1 MKKIFA
7 IILIIMLIPSIVY
20 AGRGCCSWHG
30 GQAYCDEETGRWV
43 CQDGTYSPSCKCSTN
58 NTKNEDEKVISD
70 NSNSNID
77 DNTIPSIIIILISYY
92 VMQKFKLK
100 EKNKYISKI
109 CNVLFWILSI
119 TFGWLVI
126 PLVLGLYGHFIL
138 EIISII
144 IICIIIEYSDE

>member
-1 MKKIFA
+1 MKKAFIT
-7 IILIIMLIPSIVY
+7 ILIVMIIPSIVY

-30 GQAYCDEETGRWV
+30 GQSYCDEETDRWV
-43 CQDGTYSPSCKCSTN
+43 CQDGTYSPSCTCSTN
-58 NTKNEDEKVISD
+58 NTKNDDKKVVSN

-77 DNTIPSIIIILISYY
+77 NNTIPSIIIILISYY
-92 VMQKFKLK
+92 AMQKFKIK
-100 EKNKYISKI
+100 EKSKYISKI

-138 EIISII
+138 EIISLI
-144 IICIIIEYSDE
+144 IICIIIEYSEE